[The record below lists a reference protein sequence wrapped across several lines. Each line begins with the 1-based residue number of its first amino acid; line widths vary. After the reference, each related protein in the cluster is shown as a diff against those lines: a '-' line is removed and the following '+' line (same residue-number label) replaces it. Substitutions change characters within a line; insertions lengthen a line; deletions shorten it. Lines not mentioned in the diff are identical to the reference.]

1 MKVLVV
7 GGAGYIGS
15 HMVKMLSQQGHQV
28 ITLDNL
34 STGHRTSVRYGQFVE
49 GDIANSILLDKL
61 FTENHF
67 DGVMHFASFIEVGE
81 SVRKPA
87 KYFHNNFSN
96 TLNLLDAMVRHN
108 VNHFIFSSTAAI
120 FGEPEYVPIDE
131 KHSRQPI
138 NPYGHSKLMVEQ
150 ALRDYDRAYGLNS
163 VCLRYF
169 NAAGADP
176 DGELGERHEPETH
189 LIPLILQAASGRRDA
204 ISVFGED
211 YDTPDGSCLRDY
223 VHILDLCTAHLLAL
237 QNLINGSGSKQYNLG
252 NGDGF
257 SVLEV
262 IELTRKITGKDFQV
276 IHADKR
282 SGDPAVL
289 VADATLAKSELGWKP
304 EFNDLATIIEHAWQW
319 EVRHFTS
326 QTEPLLTFGV
336 DTSARL
342 MKPLA
347 RKNQVRMPDHNFAAL
362 VGEKKQV
369 ELI

>member
-15 HMVKMLSQQGHQV
+15 HMVKMLSKQGHQV
-28 ITLDNL
+28 TTLDNL
-34 STGHRTSVRYGQFVE
+34 SSGHRDSVRYGEFVQ
-49 GDIANSILLDKL
+49 GDISNSVLLDKL

-81 SVRKPA
+81 SVREPA

-96 TLNLLDAMVRHN
+96 TLNLLDAMRRRH

-120 FGEPEYVPIDE
+120 FGEPDYAPIDE
-131 KHSRQPI
+131 KHPRQPI

-150 ALRDYDRAYGLNS
+150 ALEDYDRAYGLKS

-176 DGELGERHEPETH
+176 DCELGERHEPETH

-204 ISVFGED
+204 ISVFGQD

-223 VHILDLCTAHLLAL
+223 IHVVDLCTAHLLAL
-237 QNLINGSGSKQYNLG
+237 QNLIQGSGRKQYNLG

-262 IELTRKITGKDFQV
+262 IELTKKITGKDFHV
-276 IHADKR
+276 IYADR
-282 SGDPAVL
+282 RPGDPAVL
-289 VADATLAKSELGWKP
+289 VADSTLAKSELGWKP
-304 EFNDLATIIEHAWQW
+304 EFNDLAAIIKHAWQW
-319 EVRHFTS
+319 EISHFS
-326 QTEPLLTFGV
+326 DLDERFLT
-336 DTSARL
+336 AC
-342 MKPLA
+342 
-347 RKNQVRMPDHNFAAL
+347 
-362 VGEKKQV
+362 
-369 ELI
+369 